1 MEKLCELEN
10 PISMSGKCLW
20 VELCP
25 LKVEVLILSQ
35 NGSLLRNSVST
46 DTIKLKWGHAGER

>member
-10 PISMSGKCLW
+10 PISVSGKCLW

-46 DTIKLKWGHAGER
+46 DTIKLK

>member
-25 LKVEVLILSQ
+25 LKVEVLILSY
-35 NGSLLRNSVST
+35 SEWELS
-46 DTIKLKWGHAGER
+46 EE